1 MRTLCGALLW
11 SLFLLLALVLHGRA
25 EQKRLAEYK
34 ALCHLVAHIKSTLL
48 QAPVPLPTVY
58 AEFSDG
64 ALEGSTFL
72 SVLRERGLSSALR
85 EGGLSLDGEE
95 LTPFTEYA
103 EALEQKPPLK
113 AATVYAEE
121 LAAADALLA
130 RVTSL
135 LSQKEAALPV
145 RRRLTGTLFFSGG
158 MLLLLLLL

>member
-103 EALEQKPPLK
+103 EALGRRLY
-113 AATVYAEE
+113 TEE

-135 LSQKEAALPV
+135 LSQKEAALPM